1 MQVAGD
7 KAFCFEGYTLDF
19 GRGSLRA
26 GDRDVELRPKSFE
39 VLRYLLENAGRLAS
53 KEELIKAVWPH
64 VSVTDE
70 SVTRCISDVRQALG
84 DADQR
89 MIKTVQKRGYVFV
102 APVSRPYA
110 DDGSVQ
116 PYPSTRSADVVS
128 LIILPFTNLS
138 GDADLIIF
146 ADGVTAGLTTYLS
159 HVPDSFVVARSTSLA
174 YKQRTVDV
182 RQIGRELDVRYAIEG
197 SLQPGG
203 TRVRVSA
210 QLIDAQTGA
219 HLWTDQFDADRT
231 DPLDMQDNTVTRLAR
246 GIQVELAALEA
257 TRIAQ
262 ARPMR
267 TDADAWLDAVK
278 LCT

>member
-1 MQVAGD
+1 
-7 KAFCFEGYTLDF
+7 
-19 GRGSLRA
+19 
-26 GDRDVELRPKSFE
+26 
-39 VLRYLLENAGRLAS
+39 
-53 KEELIKAVWPH
+53 
-64 VSVTDE
+64 
-70 SVTRCISDVRQALG
+70 
-84 DADQR
+84 
-89 MIKTVQKRGYVFV
+89 
-102 APVSRPYA
+102 
-110 DDGSVQ
+110 
-116 PYPSTRSADVVS
+116 
-128 LIILPFTNLS
+128 LS